1 MCKEERRFRH
11 VCERM
16 DNVCVCVCVNPSD
29 LGRLL
34 PCCNRVF
41 SDVSSKTEHE
51 KCSQFKEVKMFG
63 GSEVSGSPTDTILKL
78 GLLCVCMYVC
88 VCVCAYDRRQE
99 RRKESGKERYWHEC
113 IYHLTKE

>member
-16 DNVCVCVCVNPSD
+16 DNVCVCVCVCVCVNPSD

-51 KCSQFKEVKMFG
+51 KCSQFKEVKMYWRVRGFRI
-63 GSEVSGSPTDTILKL
+63 TN
-78 GLLCVCMYVC
+78 
-88 VCVCAYDRRQE
+88 
-99 RRKESGKERYWHEC
+99 RYHP
-113 IYHLTKE
+113 

>member
-1 MCKEERRFRH
+1 MCKEEREDLDMCKEERRFRH

-16 DNVCVCVCVNPSD
+16 DNVCVCVCECVCVCVCVNPSD

-51 KCSQFKEVKMFG
+51 KCSQFKEVKM
-63 GSEVSGSPTDTILKL
+63 
-78 GLLCVCMYVC
+78 Y
-88 VCVCAYDRRQE
+88 RRV
-99 RRKESGKERYWHEC
+99 RGFRITNRYHP
-113 IYHLTKE
+113 

>member
-1 MCKEERRFRH
+1 MSVCLCMCKEDREDLDVCLCMCKEERRFRH

-16 DNVCVCVCVNPSD
+16 DNVCVCVCVCVNPSD

-51 KCSQFKEVKMFG
+51 KCSQFKEVKMF
-63 GSEVSGSPTDTILKL
+63 
-78 GLLCVCMYVC
+78 
-88 VCVCAYDRRQE
+88 RRV
-99 RRKESGKERYWHEC
+99 RGFRITNRYHP
-113 IYHLTKE
+113 